1 MLSRLGAEVD
11 EAADGATALNQL
23 EQARTGGV
31 PYRLMLLDCRMPEMD
46 GFQVAERAK
55 ANGQEGLAVLMLSS
69 DGLKI
74 QLTHAHELGIHA
86 YLVKPIRRADLYQ
99 AIEAA
104 MANNA
109 TKSEA
114 GVMEP
119 GKATEVALAPASVAK
134 AQPKRSVKIL
144 LADDS
149 QDNRLLIHA
158 YLKKT
163 GYLLDDAENGAIA
176 VAMVKAGN
184 YALVLMDVQMPVMDG
199 LEATR
204 IIRAWEQEYALPR
217 LPIFALTASAVEQ
230 DVRRAIDAGVDLH
243 LSKPI
248 KKAVLIAAIAN
259 VVAALPPIVKPSGD
273 SSRVNAPDFPPQ

>member
-1 MLSRLGAEVD
+1 
-11 EAADGATALNQL
+11 
-23 EQARTGGV
+23 
-31 PYRLMLLDCRMPEMD
+31 
-46 GFQVAERAK
+46 
-55 ANGQEGLAVLMLSS
+55 MLSS

-114 GVMEP
+114 SVMEP
-119 GKATEVALAPASVAK
+119 GKATEFALVPASVAK
-134 AQPKRSVKIL
+134 ARPKPSVKIL

-149 QDNRLLIHA
+149 PDNRLLIHA

-184 YALVLMDVQMPVMDG
+184 YALVLMDVQMPVVDG

-204 IIRAWEQEYALPR
+204 IIRAWEQEHALPR

-259 VVAALPPIVKPSGD
+259 AVAALPPIVKTLGD
-273 SSRVNAPDFPPQ
+273 SSRVSAPDFPPQ